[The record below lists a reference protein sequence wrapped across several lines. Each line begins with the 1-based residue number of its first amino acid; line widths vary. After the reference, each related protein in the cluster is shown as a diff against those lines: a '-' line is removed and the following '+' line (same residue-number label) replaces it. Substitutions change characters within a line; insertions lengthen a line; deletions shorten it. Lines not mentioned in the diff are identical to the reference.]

1 MPALRHRLAANGD
14 GWQRSHVGPGKPG
27 AADMDGLRLFKL
39 WRSRHGRR
47 APRGAAVIPPGGEL
61 PVAHLYPDAKSAHE
75 DLPERARAYLDQ
87 AYETMHAPDAC
98 AVMCGSAVDAML
110 KELGLSKGSVYDRIN
125 EAVAKNQLTKSMGEW
140 AHEVRLGS
148 NRPRHADTEKPHVT
162 PEEARQSVEYTEALG
177 NVLFVLSARVAR
189 GLEEAK
195 KVQVEGTS

>member
-1 MPALRHRLAANGD
+1 MAEG
-14 GWQRSHVGPGKPG
+14 
-27 AADMDGLRLFKL
+27 
-39 WRSRHGRR
+39 
-47 APRGAAVIPPGGEL
+47 PRGAAVIPPGGEL